1 MKKSLLVATILV
13 LVVLVAGC
21 SAGKAT
27 STTTGSSE
35 VTSTAPGDT
44 SGTGAETSTTG
55 TDSSTSGTDS
65 STTLTT
71 TSSTSGDS
79 STTAP
84 ESTTLST
91 TSTTAAASS
100 STADAQA
107 INHQQT
113 DSRLV
118 FAGSWQTASN
128 ASASGGSL
136 VYSNSSGASLTI
148 RFIGTHLYWI
158 AKKSPQYGK
167 AKVMVDGASVG
178 TVDLYSASTVWQ
190 HMVWATGTLSSGAHT
205 VKIQWTGQK
214 SAAAKGTY
222 IDVDAIKVDGV
233 VTGHHE
239 QGAAKLV
246 YTGTWKTTSS
256 ASASGGS
263 IAFADSSGASVTIHF
278 NGIDLAWIAKK
289 SPAYGKAKVTV
300 DGGSPVAVDL
310 YSASVLW
317 KQRVWST
324 GILKSGA
331 HTVKI
336 SWTGSKHTGATGANI
351 DIDAVDVTG
360 TL

>member
-1 MKKSLLVATILV
+1 MKRSLLVVTTIALVV
-13 LVVLVAGC
+13 LVFLVAGC
-21 SAGKAT
+21 SSGKKA

-44 SGTGAETSTTG
+44 SGAG
-55 TDSSTSGTDS
+55 TDTSATDTGSSITD
-65 STTLTT
+65 TT
-71 TSSTSGDS
+71 TASVSGDS
-79 STTAP
+79 STTVA
-84 ESTTLST
+84 ESSTTLLAT
-91 TSTTAAASS
+91 TTTVAAGSS
-100 STADAQA
+100 VADPQA

-118 FAGSWQTASN
+118 YSGSWQTASN
-128 ASASGGSL
+128 AAASGGSF
-136 VYSNSSGASLTI
+136 VYSNSSGASVTI

-167 AKVMVDGASVG
+167 AKVIVDGVSAG
-178 TVDLYSASTVWQ
+178 TVDLYSASAVWQ
-190 HMVWATGTLSSGAHT
+190 HLVWGTGNLASGAHT
-205 VKIQWTGQK
+205 VNIEWTGQK
-214 SAAAKGTY
+214 RAAAKGTY

-239 QGAAKLV
+239 QSSTKLT
-246 YTGTWKTTSS
+246 YAGTWKTTST

-263 IAFADSSGASVTIHF
+263 LAFADSSGASVTIHF
-278 NGIDLAWIAKK
+278 TGIDLGWIAKK

-300 DGGSPVAVDL
+300 DGGTPVTVDL
-310 YSASVLW
+310 YSAGVLW